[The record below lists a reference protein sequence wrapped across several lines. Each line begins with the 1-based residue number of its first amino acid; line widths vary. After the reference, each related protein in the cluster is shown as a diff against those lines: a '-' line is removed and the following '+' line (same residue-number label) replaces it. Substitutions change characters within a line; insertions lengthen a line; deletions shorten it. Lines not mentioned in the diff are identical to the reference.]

1 MIKLLILICVV
12 SSSLARPET
21 KPTCG
26 YQSCHPTKKGM
37 LNVHLVPHTHD
48 DVGWLKTLD
57 EYYYGSKPGI
67 QRAGVQYI
75 LDSVVEEL
83 LHDPNK
89 RFIYVETA
97 FFWKW
102 WQEQDD
108 HKRHQV
114 KALVNAGRL
123 EFIGGAWAMNDEA
136 TTNYQST
143 IDQFT
148 WGFRKLDDTFGACGR
163 PKIGW
168 QIDPFGHSRE
178 LASLMAQF
186 GFDGLL
192 FGRLDYQDKATRV
205 LNKHMEM
212 VWQGSPTNLGSS
224 ADLFTSVLFNTYSAP
239 PSFCFDI
246 LCNDEP
252 IVDNKKSP
260 KYNADERVQTFLKY
274 IERQHKS
281 YTSNNI
287 LITMG
292 DDFNY
297 QSARSWYKNLDKL
310 IRLVNEKQS
319 NGSNVNLLYSTPSCY
334 VKAVNEDNLSFT
346 TKKDDFFPYASD
358 PNSFWTGYFTS
369 RPTIKYFERKGNN
382 FLQICKQLYAL
393 ADLGPEDRGD
403 LNALR
408 SAMGVMQHHD
418 AITGTE
424 KQLVAFDYARILS
437 QGMAECEIVVDAAL
451 RKIIAPKTADTEDQP
466 KLDDEFKTV
475 TCPLLNV
482 SQCATTEEN
491 KSFVVTVYN
500 PLSKPV
506 THYVRLPV
514 IDNANYTVLCPM
526 GKKQVTQLV
535 PISDAVKRIPG
546 RASKAEFE
554 LVFRAKNLP
563 PLGFRSYYVSQDAK
577 LDGEEHDYT
586 GGQVRR
592 EPAENIVL
600 GDHMSLS
607 LTLNENG
614 ELSSATFGEKTIK
627 LSQGIYYYSGAAGN
641 NEEFKN
647 RSSGAYIFRPTP
659 AQPIL
664 LSAKGEVKQYKGPI
678 VEEVQVIYSNW
689 VSQTIRRYTDEE
701 YVEVNWIVG
710 PIPID
715 DNVGKEIIIRYES
728 DIKSNGVFYTD
739 SNGRE
744 TLKRVRDF
752 RPTWKLELAEKIS
765 GNYYPVTSRISIKDE
780 KNQFS
785 VLTDRAQGGSSLNDG
800 QIELMVHRRL
810 LHDDAFGVGEALNE
824 TAYGGV
830 GLVAVGSHYLTAG
843 GRPATDKFLA
853 HRKLMDSWMFFTPT
867 PTTTFQQWQKNY
879 KMEYSGLKGTV
890 PSNVKILTLEPW
902 KGRSLLLRLENIFEV
917 GEDELYSKEAIVNL
931 QDLFS
936 AFKIVSAQET
946 VLGANLLL
954 KDMQRLKWNSESNY
968 IKKQGPS
975 QTLTDFNVTL
985 KPMQIRTF
993 IIEVQRI

>member
-1 MIKLLILICVV
+1 
-12 SSSLARPET
+12 
-21 KPTCG
+21 
-26 YQSCHPTKKGM
+26 M

-57 EYYYGSKPGI
+57 EYYYGSKSEI

-102 WQEQDD
+102 WSEQHD

-114 KALVNAGRL
+114 KQLVNAGRL

-148 WGFRKLDDTFGACGR
+148 WGFRKLNDTFGDCGR

-178 LASLMAQF
+178 LASMMAQF

-192 FGRLDYQDKATRV
+192 FGRLDYQDKANR
-205 LNKHMEM
+205 LLHKQAEM
-212 VWQGSPTNLGSS
+212 IWHGSPTNLGSS
-224 ADLFTSVLFNTYSAP
+224 ADLFTSVLFNTYSPP
-239 PSFCFDI
+239 PSFCFDL

-252 IVDNKKSP
+252 IVDDKKSP
-260 KYNADERVQTFLKY
+260 KYNAEERVQTFLKY
-274 IERQHKS
+274 VEKQRSS
-281 YTSNNI
+281 YDSNNI

-292 DDFNY
+292 DDFNF
-297 QSARSWYKNLDKL
+297 QSANSWYKNLDKL

-319 NGSNVNLLYSTPSCY
+319 NGSKINLLYSTPSCY
-334 VKAVNEDNLSFT
+334 VKSVNEDNLSLT
-346 TKKDDFFPYASD
+346 TKDDDFFPYASD

-382 FLQICKQLYAL
+382 FLQVCKQLYAL
-393 ADLGPEDRGD
+393 TDLGPEDRGD

-408 SAMGVMQHHD
+408 SAMGVLQHHD

-437 QGMAECEIVVDAAL
+437 EGIAQCELVVDAAL
-451 RKIIAPKTADTEDQP
+451 RKIITQKKAAKDGES
-466 KLDDEFKTV
+466 KLDDQFQTV
-475 TCPLLNV
+475 TCPLLNI
-482 SQCATTEEN
+482 SQCATTEDN
-491 KSFVVTVYN
+491 KAFVVTVYN

-514 IDNANYTVLCPM
+514 KDNLNYTVLCPM
-526 GKKQVTQLV
+526 GKKQVTQLI
-535 PISDAVKRIPG
+535 PISDGVKRIPG
-546 RASKAEFE
+546 RASKAGYE

-563 PLGFRSYYVSQDAK
+563 PLGFRSYYVSQNAK
-577 LDGEEHDYT
+577 TDEDSAFAATQDNY
-586 GGQVRR
+586 
-592 EPAENIVL
+592 VL
-600 GDHMSLS
+600 GEKTVLGNHMSLS
-607 LTLNENG
+607 LTVDENG
-614 ELSSATFGEKTIK
+614 ALSAASFGDRSVSLK
-627 LSQGIYYYSGAAGN
+627 QDIYYYAGAVGDN
-641 NEEFKN
+641 REFKN
-647 RSSGAYIFRPTP
+647 RSSGAYIFRPTG
-659 AQPIL
+659 AEPIL
-664 LSAKGEVKQYKGPI
+664 LSDNTKGSVKQYKGPI
-678 VEEVQVIYSNW
+678 VEEVQIIYSDW
-689 VSQTIRRYTDEE
+689 VSQTIRKYEDEQ
-701 YVEVNWIVG
+701 YAEVNWVIG
-710 PIPID
+710 PIPIY
-715 DNVGKEIIIRYES
+715 DNIGKEIIVRYDT
-728 DIKSNGVFYTD
+728 DIKSDKVFYTD

-744 TLKRVRDF
+744 MLKRVRDF
-752 RPTWKLELAEKIS
+752 RPTWQLQLTEKIS
-765 GNYYPVTSRISIKDE
+765 GNYYPVTSKITIKDD

-785 VLTDRAQGGSSLNDG
+785 VLTDRAQGGSSLKDG

-824 TAYGGV
+824 TAFGGI
-830 GLVAVGSHYLTAG
+830 GLVAAGTHYLTLGLPSAE
-843 GRPATDKFLA
+843 KFLA
-853 HRKLMDSWMFFTPT
+853 QRKLMDSWIFLTPT
-867 PTTTFQQWQKNY
+867 PNITFDQWQKSY

-902 KGRSLLLRLENIFEV
+902 KGRSLLIRLENIFEN
-917 GEDELYSKEAIVNL
+917 GEDELYSKEANVNL

-936 AFKIVSAQET
+936 AFKVVSAEET
-946 VLGANLLL
+946 TLGANLLL
-954 KDMQRLKWNSESNY
+954 KDLQRLKWKSQSNY
-968 IKKQGPS
+968 IEKQGLS
-975 QTLTDFNVTL
+975 DQQTLTDFNVTL

-993 IIEVQRI
+993 IVEVERV